1 MRELTNEYINER
13 IIKEFKKAANE
24 LVKEG
29 MDE

>member
-13 IIKEFKKAANE
+13 IIKEFKKAANK
-24 LVKEG
+24 LVKGE